1 MIAAAALA
9 VGTVISTCSW
19 DRPGVDPFMGDVVTA
34 VDRYT
39 DIPPRVRQ
47 TLKGRMF
54 ARQYDEVAEIT
65 GSEIRGEFLY
75 DNLRDMHFGEG
86 RICRK
91 VTRNWDPRTVERGL
105 VYCEEGHCLIVP
117 TVCRNVS
124 RITRV
129 SRALRSDEL
138 PEIRIEIPGG
148 SGRSGQI
155 LPFGGDDPTART
167 FAPLETDERHPP
179 VPPLPPMRGGFT
191 EPIPEPSTWAL
202 FVVGILML
210 LIAVKKGWEK

>member
-9 VGTVISTCSW
+9 AAVATCSW
-19 DRPGVDPFMGDVVTA
+19 DRPGLDPFMGDVVSA

-39 DIPPRVRQ
+39 DIPADVRA
-47 TLKGRMF
+47 TLKARMF
-54 ARQYDEVAEIT
+54 ARQYDEVAVITRDEIK
-65 GSEIRGEFLY
+65 GEFFY
-75 DNLRDMHFGEG
+75 SDLRDMHFGDG
-86 RICRK
+86 RICRR
-91 VTRNWDPRTVERGL
+91 VSRNWPSGLVERGL

-129 SRALRSDEL
+129 SRAQRSEEL

-148 SGRSGQI
+148 PGGGGQS
-155 LPFGGDDPTART
+155 LT

-179 VPPLPPMRGGFT
+179 APPLPPLRGGFT

-202 FVVGILML
+202 FLMGILML
-210 LIAVKKGWEK
+210 MISVKKGWEK

>member
-1 MIAAAALA
+1 MIASAALA
-9 VGTVISTCSW
+9 AAVATCSW
-19 DRPGVDPFMGDVVTA
+19 DRPGLDPFMGDVVSA

-39 DIPPRVRQ
+39 DIPADVRA
-47 TLKGRMF
+47 TLKARMF

-65 GSEIRGEFLY
+65 GSEIRGEFFY
-75 DNLRDMHFGEG
+75 SDLRDMHFGDG
-86 RICRK
+86 RICRR
-91 VTRNWDPRTVERGL
+91 VSRNWPSGLVERGL

-129 SRALRSDEL
+129 SRAQRSEEL

-148 SGRSGQI
+148 PGGGGQS
-155 LPFGGDDPTART
+155 LT
-167 FAPLETDERHPP
+167 FAPLETDERHQP

-202 FVVGILML
+202 FLMGILML
-210 LIAVKKGWEK
+210 MISVKKGWEK